1 MKKLRIHIDQL
12 FNQKF
17 KHFQLPVENTEFSE
31 IKDQLNTPSS
41 KEQRLFEDF
50 ELPVS
55 DEDWLITKNKLD
67 LFLNQENKAPKDL
80 NASELFGDFELQVT
94 DSDWQSTKN
103 KLQKNKRKK
112 LVWWI
117 WLNSFILL
125 SIIGAGLY
133 LYNTNGNLIKKETTN
148 IVTNGTNEIQ
158 KNSKVENQ
166 SQNSIQN
173 NSEVKSEK
181 SENNF
186 ENNNSANEITKPS
199 YSYKKQINNSLNIPT
214 VGEVSSSKKGINNPQ
229 TQKNEKV
236 QNPVSSIVNNN
247 PNTSEDFELN
257 AQNIYKILKPIS
269 TKGIQPLS
277 DWALVNLPKILWVK
291 DSTKMKNKFPIGLYV
306 GTNSEIGISS
316 RILPKTNNSKYN
328 EIRNSADKP
337 FLQMTNGLS
346 VALATKKSQWQTGI
360 NFTQYSYSSKYDFKY
375 TIYDTIPVKDP
386 NGNIIGYFFINPR
399 EAKVNESHVT
409 TFKQINIPLN
419 YSRKFSLNNKH
430 QLLLGIGTQINYT
443 LSSNTTGYL
452 SPYYLQTIQNNSIKY
467 KTLNLSSQFQIGTQS
482 LISKS
487 LIIQPSISSQF
498 YMNSIQAK
506 ENKVR
511 ELPFQYG
518 INIKLLYLIK

>member
-17 KHFQLPVENTEFSE
+17 KHFQLPVENTEFAE
-31 IKDQLNTPSS
+31 IKEQLNTPSS
-41 KEQRLFEDF
+41 KEQRLFEGF

-67 LFLNQENKAPKDL
+67 QFLIQENKAPKDL

-94 DSDWQSTKN
+94 ESDWQSTKN

-117 WLNSFILL
+117 WLNSFILF
-125 SIIGAGLY
+125 SIIGIGLY
-133 LYNTNGNLIKKETTN
+133 LYKTNDNLSKKETSKA
-148 IVTNGTNEIQ
+148 ITNGTNEIQ
-158 KNSKVENQ
+158 QNSKVENQ

-173 NSEVKSEK
+173 NSEAK

-186 ENNNSANEITKPS
+186 ENNNSIDEITKPS
-199 YSYKKQINNSLNIPT
+199 YSYKKQNNNSLNNPSFGDI
-214 VGEVSSSKKGINNPQ
+214 SSSKKEINNLLS
-229 TQKNEKV
+229 QKNENV
-236 QNPVSSIVNNN
+236 QNQNTSIINNS
-247 PNTSEDFELN
+247 PNTSEDFELT
-257 AQNIYKILKPIS
+257 AKNIYSILKPIS
-269 TKGIQPLS
+269 TRGIQPLS
-277 DWALVNLPKILWVK
+277 DWALVNLPKIIWVK
-291 DSTKMKNKFPIGLYV
+291 DSTKMKNKFPTGLFV
-306 GTNSEIGISS
+306 GTNTEIGISS

-346 VALATKKSQWQTGI
+346 VALATKKSQWQTGV
-360 NFTQYSYSSKYDFKY
+360 NYTQFTYSSKYDYKY
-375 TIYDTIPVKDP
+375 TKYDTIPVKDP

-399 EAKVNESHVT
+399 DVNVNETHVT

-430 QLLLGIGTQINYT
+430 QLLLGLGTQINYN

-452 SPYYLQTIQNNSIKY
+452 SPYNLQTIQNNSIKY
-467 KTLNLSSQFQIGTQS
+467 RTLNLSSQFQIGTQS
-482 LISKS
+482 LIGKS
-487 LIIQPSISSQF
+487 LIIQPSISSQL

-511 ELPFQYG
+511 ELPYQYG
-518 INIKLLYLIK
+518 INLKLLYLIK